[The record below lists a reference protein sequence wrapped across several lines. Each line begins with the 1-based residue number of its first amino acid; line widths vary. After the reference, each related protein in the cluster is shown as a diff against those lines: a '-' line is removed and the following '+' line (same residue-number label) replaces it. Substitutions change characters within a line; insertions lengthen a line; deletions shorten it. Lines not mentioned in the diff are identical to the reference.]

1 MGWRSTDLEAIRL
14 ALGIA
19 VSHASVRAIND
30 EMLALAA
37 FYPDAIGVAQDAVD
51 AIAAIDAQL
60 LAATTPATAPIRR
73 QTRKAAVT
81 PPEPGDPLPVRKMD
95 VLEYA
100 TELLT
105 EEVTTEYDRSPQ
117 PLVLLASQRQV
128 HVQLLLDVLPKLA
141 RWMPQPLDRFCGQ
154 LLPG

>member
-60 LAATTPATAPIRR
+60 LAATTHASAPVLR
-73 QTRKAAVT
+73 QSRKAAIV

-100 TELLT
+100 TDLLT
-105 EEVTTEYDRSPQ
+105 EEVTTEYDRAPQ

-128 HVQLLLDVLPKLA
+128 HLQLLLDVLPKLA
-141 RWMPQPLDRFCGQ
+141 RWMPQPVDRFCGQ

>member
-37 FYPDAIGVAQDAVD
+37 FYPDAIGAAQDAVD
-51 AIAAIDAQL
+51 AIAAIDAQI
-60 LAATTPATAPIRR
+60 LAATTPATAPVLR

-81 PPEPGDPLPVRKMD
+81 PTVPGDPLPVRKMD

-100 TELLT
+100 TDLLT
-105 EEVTTEYDRSPQ
+105 EEVTTEYDRAPQ
-117 PLVLLASQRQV
+117 PLVLLASQREL
-128 HVQLLLDVLPKLA
+128 HVQLLLDVLPKLEL
-141 RWMPQPLDRFCGQ
+141 WTPQQHDRFCGQ